1 MSMEN
6 SAGSAGRGS
15 MIAAIAAAIGA
26 SLCCIGPLV
35 LLGLGIGGTWISSL
49 TALEPYRPIF
59 IGITL
64 LFLFL
69 AFRKLYLAPRQC
81 APGEACAVPDT
92 QRNQRAIFWVV
103 TIVLAAVLTFPYY
116 GNVFFE

>member
-35 LLGLGIGGTWISSL
+35 LLGLGIGGL
-49 TALEPYRPIF
+49 D
-59 IGITL
+59 
-64 LFLFL
+64 
-69 AFRKLYLAPRQC
+69 Q
-81 APGEACAVPDT
+81 
-92 QRNQRAIFWVV
+92 
-103 TIVLAAVLTFPYY
+103 
-116 GNVFFE
+116 